1 MSTAGMDQ
9 NSGAMTIEQMEA
21 RITLLSGEIDANE
34 EEYRMMQTEIDGLY
48 ERIEVQKDRNKMEG
62 AAK

>member
-9 NSGAMTIEQMEA
+9 NSGDMTIEQMEA

-34 EEYRMMQTEIDGLY
+34 EENRMMQSEIDGLY
-48 ERIEVQKDRNKMEG
+48 MRIEALKTN
-62 AAK
+62 